1 MFGSIPLS
9 LAHLET
15 VSTEVSDQILSCE
28 IEFGAGVADVDLRTN
43 RDLTAIVKTRA
54 KNGKEAQG
62 GGRHCGKLEY
72 SS

>member
-15 VSTEVSDQILSCE
+15 GSTEVSDQILSRE

-43 RDLTAIVKTRA
+43 RDLTAKD
-54 KNGKEAQG
+54 
-62 GGRHCGKLEY
+62 
-72 SS
+72 